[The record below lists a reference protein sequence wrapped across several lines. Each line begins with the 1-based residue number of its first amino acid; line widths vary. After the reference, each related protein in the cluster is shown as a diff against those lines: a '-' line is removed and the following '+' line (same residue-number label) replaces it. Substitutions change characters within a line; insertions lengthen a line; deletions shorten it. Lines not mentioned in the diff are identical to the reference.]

1 MSMSTTFAAA
11 TSASFDGRW
20 LVRIHPRNAA
30 IRILGDMADSQTA
43 GL

>member
-1 MSMSTTFAAA
+1 MSMSTTFAAT
-11 TSASFDGRW
+11 TSASMNGRW

-30 IRILGDMADSQTA
+30 IRILNDMADFQKA